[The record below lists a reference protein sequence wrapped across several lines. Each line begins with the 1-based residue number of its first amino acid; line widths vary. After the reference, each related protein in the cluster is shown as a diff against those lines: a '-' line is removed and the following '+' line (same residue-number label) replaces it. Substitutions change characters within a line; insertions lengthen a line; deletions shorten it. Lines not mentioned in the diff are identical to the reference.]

1 MRIGITFSLVIACA
15 AVWPVAAQ
23 EKQPAPA
30 AKARAPEITVTA
42 VRNPVDKS
50 YRKMVRG
57 MELFEEM
64 RAMAP
69 DATLRYKL
77 LPRKPGSNLD
87 GIELGIEANTFSIPV
102 AVAADRTFTLERD
115 QKALAEDASVRS
127 NRKALSMTWRAEI
140 RTPGLPPDTRR
151 LGDLRLEC
159 HVGMEADLVSNAREV
174 RSIFFGPVT
183 NARLRER
190 GYCDRIDA
198 RYLYF
203 AERPLLGVT
212 LRSGARREV
221 LPGDRLYA
229 GLSRKEMSRDELPY
243 CDCEALLDRTYFLPL
258 GDKSWPDDTRVE
270 FEYMDGQPAAVRGFL
285 Q

>member
-1 MRIGITFSLVIACA
+1 MRIGIICAWLIACA
-15 AVWPVAAQ
+15 AAWPVVAQ
-23 EKQPAPA
+23 EKPPAPA
-30 AKARAPEITVTA
+30 ARAKAPEITVTA

-69 DATLRYKL
+69 NATLRYKL

-140 RTPGLPPDTRR
+140 RTPGLPQDTRR

-159 HVGMEADLVSNAREV
+159 HVGMEADLVSNVREV
-174 RSIFFGPVT
+174 RTTFFFGPVT

-190 GYCDRIDA
+190 GYCDRAEA

-212 LRSGARREV
+212 LSSGARREV
-221 LPGDRLYA
+221 LPVDRLYA
-229 GLSRKEMSRDELPY
+229 GISRKEMSRDELPF

-258 GDKSWPDDTRVE
+258 GDKSWPDDTLVE
-270 FEYMDGQPAAVRGFL
+270 FQYADGPLRLEFH
-285 Q
+285 